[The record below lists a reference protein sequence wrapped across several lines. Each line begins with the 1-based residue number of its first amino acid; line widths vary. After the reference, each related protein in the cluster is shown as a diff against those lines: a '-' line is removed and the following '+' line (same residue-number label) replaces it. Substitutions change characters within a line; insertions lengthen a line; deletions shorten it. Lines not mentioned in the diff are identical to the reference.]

1 MFKFFK
7 SKPKTP
13 PDQRIEAITNLLFP
27 PLQLHTDSKG
37 NKYHI
42 DYSVDMNLDAALVD
56 LEEGNNDEI
65 SRKTIK
71 SVSDRLFKLR
81 QYLEVQR
88 EFDSEIKYVLVEDLQ
103 TNIPLEDIKAIEE

>member
-7 SKPKTP
+7 SKPKTLP
-13 PDQRIEAITNLLFP
+13 EQRIEEIANLLFP

-71 SVSDRLFKLR
+71 GVSDRLFKLR
-81 QYLEVQR
+81 QYLEIQR
-88 EFDSEIKYVLVEDLQ
+88 EFDSEIKYVLVEDLE
-103 TNIPLEDIKAIEE
+103 TSFPLENIPAVEN